1 MGTSNKSRG
10 NETTI
15 GSDASDVYSQRFPT
29 SVEMCAN
36 SRRNE
41 ERYIPIVTELCQ
53 KILETEAHIQLE
65 QFDTVYDYTFSEHG
79 PMNGYICESKEEFKT
94 TMLKVLGFWGS
105 EKQQKNEANRARFSQ
120 LLQLTSTLLKII

>member
-1 MGTSNKSRG
+1 MKQPLDQMPQMFIRKDFQPRWRCVQIAGAMKKG
-10 NETTI
+10 
-15 GSDASDVYSQRFPT
+15 
-29 SVEMCAN
+29 
-36 SRRNE
+36 
-41 ERYIPIVTELCQ
+41 IVTKLCQ

-105 EKQQKNEANRARFSQ
+105 ESE
-120 LLQLTSTLLKII
+120 TS